1 MDRTT
6 DRSVGRVVVV
16 LNRRFRHMQV
26 TEAQDVIA
34 ILVHVALG
42 CRIVFIVHHVT
53 VGVGSFRA
61 TRNHS
66 LGWHAIWRSAIYDCV
81 VFIYL
86 LGVCGRGADILDHLF
101 V

>member
-16 LNRRFRHMQV
+16 LNRRSRQMQV
-26 TEAQDVIA
+26 TEVQHVIA
-34 ILVHVALG
+34 ILVDVALG
-42 CRIVFIVHHVT
+42 CRIVFIVRHVT

-61 TRNHS
+61 TRNHP
-66 LGWHAIWRSAIYDCV
+66 LGWHATWRSAIYNCV

-86 LGVCGRGADILDHLF
+86 LGVCGGGADILDHLF